1 MKIADAYGLSATA
14 ITRRPEVGPAIEA
27 ARRLKSTA
35 ILEFRVEQEDT
46 VYLMVPAGADLH
58 AMIRRPS
65 PPVGNRGGCVTKPH
79 TFVVTVEDLPG
90 VLNCISS
97 PFRRRG
103 FNIESLTVGHTERP
117 GVSRMT
123 FVVLTDDAGAER
135 FQANVYKLVN
145 VILSVADITAR
156 PAVFR
161 ELAMIKVTAPQER
174 RPEIVHLAE
183 VFRARIID
191 LAPDSLTIEITG
203 EARSTAWSTF
213 ALRRRRDGAH
223 RATGDDARR
232 GRTAGAVG
240 PAADLT

>member
-1 MKIADAYGLSATA
+1 M
-14 ITRRPEVGPAIEA
+14 
-27 ARRLKSTA
+27 
-35 ILEFRVEQEDT
+35 
-46 VYLMVPAGADLH
+46 
-58 AMIRRPS
+58 
-65 PPVGNRGGCVTKPH
+65 KPH

-90 VLNCISS
+90 VLNRISS
-97 PFRRRG
+97 LFRRRG

-123 FVVLTDDAGAER
+123 FVVLTDESGAER
-135 FQANVYKLVN
+135 FQAHLYKLVN
-145 VILSVADITAR
+145 VMSVADITAR

-203 EARSTAWSTF
+203 GEDKIDGLVDVLRPYGVVEMAR
-213 ALRRRRDGAH
+213 
-223 RATGDDARR
+223 TGRLAMTRSPR
-232 GRTAGAVG
+232 GQSLTG
-240 PAADLT
+240 PAAPAADSHDPQVSYSV